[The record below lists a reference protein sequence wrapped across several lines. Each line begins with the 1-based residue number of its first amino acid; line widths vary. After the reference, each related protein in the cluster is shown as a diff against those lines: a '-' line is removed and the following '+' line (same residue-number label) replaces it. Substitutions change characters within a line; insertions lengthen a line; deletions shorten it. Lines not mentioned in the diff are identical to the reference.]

1 MNEHDDMPRDPAIS
15 HRYREAGAG
24 RDMAPPPALDA
35 RILAAAREAVRPAVP
50 PRPRPWWR
58 KLALP
63 VGVAATTMLAVMLS
77 LTVQR
82 HAPQNVEREESAPA
96 APARAK
102 PVPETSPPAPANTAS
117 DVSRQPAP
125 PAASAGRSDNSPPP
139 AAPRAERLHGAA
151 PAALA
156 VEKKAA
162 PAAAAAALASKPAAP
177 APAPA
182 SADAVAAPPGI
193 RQVLPSATASGEA
206 SSEAPRLKGEAAGKR
221 AAEHAPEAESRA
233 RLQKALPAVAAP
245 APLGSSARETPGG
258 EQAWIDEIRELRRQ
272 GRDEEAA
279 RRLAEFRRAY
289 PEYVLPEDLR

>member
-1 MNEHDDMPRDPAIS
+1 MTEHDDMPRDPAIS

-151 PAALA
+151 PAASA
-156 VEKKAA
+156 VEKKTA
-162 PAAAAAALASKPAAP
+162 PALPAAAP
-177 APAPA
+177 APMPTPVPA

-245 APLGSSARETPGG
+245 APLGSSARETPWA

-289 PEYVLPEDLR
+289 PEYALPEDLR